1 MKKTRKVL
9 TILLVLSLIIG
20 SLSFVNAATDKLNI
34 SKGTRQGDIVTF
46 TITLPQGGGLNGDAN
61 DNGRV
66 DEYKDYEAVDS
77 DGVTR
82 PAYEDYNVDA
92 YLIQGYVAKINS
104 EDELNMLL
112 ADYNLDGSVDIA
124 DVVGMNT
131 EKELLKNPIT
141 LNGTLAESS
150 TYKMSK
156 NSDGTYKV
164 QVTIPSEEDGTIGIT
179 VKQRVFKYSSTVA
192 NEEISSDLLTVSKDD
207 NYELNIKISDGI
219 KEGNKVTFKI
229 DMPKDTGL
237 QGDVNGDGKV
247 DSEDIQLLQDFLLG
261 KEVGEEFNSVLA
273 DCVNDGVLNV
283 FDLSIL
289 RRIVLYNSDDDKT
302 NDSIKLNGTL
312 AENSTYELVKD
323 QDGSYKIIV
332 TIPENAEE
340 GTIGVTVDKETFKT
354 ADKKVNKEL
363 VSNLF
368 DLAKNQNDNS
378 EEFKVIDKKEQDLGD
393 GKVKVTITVNK
404 ELDKD
409 KIPEGWELSEDG
421 KSISKVM
428 DKGKTEEITL
438 VAKDGSTLKYSVVAG
453 STLEDE
459 KDETT
464 ANTKIP
470 QTGVRN
476 TMLLVIAGIAIAGT
490 VVFVRSR
497 KMLK

>member
-247 DSEDIQLLQDFLLG
+247 DSEDIQ
-261 KEVGEEFNSVLA
+261 
-273 DCVNDGVLNV
+273 
-283 FDLSIL
+283 
-289 RRIVLYNSDDDKT
+289 YNSDDDKT